1 MREIIVSR
9 DTLKTMFNHLESSYP
24 NEGCGFLLGSDDE
37 PREITE
43 LYLVENGQGGDQRR
57 RFTIL
62 PEDYRQAENYADTNN
77 LTLLGVYHSHPDH
90 PALPSEHDLRQA
102 VPFFS
107 YIIVS
112 IEKGKMASISSWQLD
127 EDGKFEEEK
136 ILKRELEYVYA

>member
-1 MREIIVSR
+1 MNELVVSSDVLR
-9 DTLKTMFNHLESSYP
+9 RMFKHLESTYP
-24 NEGCGFLLGSDDE
+24 NEGCGFLLGSDGAS
-37 PREITE
+37 REVTE

-62 PEDYRQAENYADTNN
+62 PDDYRQAEAYADKNG

-112 IEKGKMASISSWQLD
+112 IVQGNTNAISSWRLD
-127 EDGKFEEEK
+127 EEGEFEEEK